1 MRIRTHTCK
10 QELLA
15 KHFAKSPRSRNPRNP
30 KKLQFSRISRKI
42 QPTHILGE
50 TEQKLT
56 YQ

>member
-1 MRIRTHTCK
+1 MRIRKHTCK

-30 KKLQFSRISRKI
+30 KKLQFSRICRKI
-42 QPTHILGE
+42 QPPHILGE